1 MATASQKK
9 KDIAIAIYKRH
20 KNPTRA
26 VVLPKIMAK
35 CDLSEAGASTYY
47 QHLKLGRW
55 G

>member
-1 MATASQKK
+1 MAKTETK
-9 KDIAIAIYKRH
+9 KDIATKIYKRH

-26 VVLPKIMAK
+26 VVLPKFIAAGIP
-35 CDLSEAGASTYY
+35 EAGASTYY

>member
-1 MATASQKK
+1 MAKKALTKKETAIK
-9 KDIAIAIYKRH
+9 IYNRH

-26 VVLPKIMAK
+26 VVLPKIMEG
-35 CDLSEAGASTYY
+35 CDISESGASTYY